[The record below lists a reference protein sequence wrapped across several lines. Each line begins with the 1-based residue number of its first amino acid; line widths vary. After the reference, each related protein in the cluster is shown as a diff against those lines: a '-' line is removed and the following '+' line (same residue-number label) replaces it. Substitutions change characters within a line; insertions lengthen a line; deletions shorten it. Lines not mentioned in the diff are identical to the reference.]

1 MFMSRGKSK
10 KPRQAE
16 KLLLT
21 MLDGHL
27 VTEAEIAT
35 VLGSEIEVYRLST
48 YLWNLKK
55 VGADIAK
62 TKQGRKVVAIQLT
75 NTDTMTTYAQTRGL
89 LAPAPVALAPED
101 FAVVAG

>member
-1 MFMSRGKSK
+1 MSRGKSK

-16 KLLLT
+16 KLLLC

-27 VTEAEIAT
+27 VTEAEMAA
-35 VLGSEIEVYRLST
+35 VLGSEIEIYRLST

-55 VGADIAK
+55 CGAVIDK
-62 TKQGRKVVAIQLT
+62 TKQGRKVVAFKLL
-75 NTDTMTTYAQTRGL
+75 NTEDMTAYAQTRGL
-89 LAPAPVALAPED
+89 LGPAPVVLSPED